1 MIIGLTGGIA
11 SGKTTVS
18 KILKTK
24 GFLIYDADEIAREIS
39 KEEEVKKELISY
51 FGEQILDKASNIDR
65 KKLKDIVFKDKE
77 KLEELNRII
86 HPRVYV
92 FFKSIREKNDY
103 KKTIVFDVPL
113 LFESGID
120 KLCDKILLVLADR
133 ELKIKRIIKRDG
145 ISKELAEK
153 IIGSQMSDD
162 EKIKKA
168 DIIIENN
175 DSIEDLKEQVERFC
189 VYLWK

>member
-120 KLCDKILLVLADR
+120 KLCDKILLVLANR

-168 DIIIENN
+168 DIIIKNN

-189 VYLWK
+189 VYL

>member
-92 FFKSIREKNDY
+92 FFKSIRERNDY

-189 VYLWK
+189 VYL

>member
-189 VYLWK
+189 VYL